1 MTTGRLGRRP
11 GGPDTRGALLLAAR
25 EEFAAKGYDGATVR
39 GIAARAGVDPALVH
53 HYFGTKEALFTNA
66 MQFPVEPAKLIPE
79 ILADGVDQAG
89 ERLVRTLLRIWGNP
103 ATREPALALVRS
115 AVTHEAAASMLRQFA
130 SRALVRRVA
139 AELDL
144 PEAQLRVSLIASH
157 IVGLALLRYVIRV
170 EPLAG
175 ASDDDVVALVAPVL
189 QRYLTGPVSPSGP
202 VAP

>member
-1 MTTGRLGRRP
+1 
-11 GGPDTRGALLLAAR
+11 LLSAAR

-39 GIAARAGVDPALVH
+39 SIAARAGVDPALVH

-66 MQFPVEPAKLIPE
+66 IRFPVEPAKLVPE
-79 ILADGVDQAG
+79 ILAGGVDHAG

-103 ATREPALALVRS
+103 ATREPALALIRS
-115 AVTHEAAASMLRQFA
+115 ALTHEATAAMLRQFV
-130 SRALVRRVA
+130 SRAVVRRVA

-157 IVGLALLRYVIRV
+157 VVGLAILRYVIRV

-175 ASDDDVVALVAPVL
+175 ASDDEVVALMAPVL
-189 QRYLTGPVSPSGP
+189 QQYLTAPISP
-202 VAP
+202 

>member
-1 MTTGRLGRRP
+1 
-11 GGPDTRGALLLAAR
+11 LLLAAR

-39 GIAARAGVDPALVH
+39 GIAGRAGVDPALVH

-115 AVTHEAAASMLRQFA
+115 AVTHEAAASMLRQFV

-189 QRYLTGPVSPSGP
+189 QRYLTGPVSPSD
-202 VAP
+202 

>member
-1 MTTGRLGRRP
+1 MTSGRLGRRP
-11 GGPDTRGALLLAAR
+11 GGPDTKGALLTAAR

-39 GIAARAGVDPALVH
+39 SIAARAGVDPALVH
-53 HYFGTKEALFTNA
+53 HYFGTKEALFISA

-79 ILADGVDQAG
+79 ILAEGVDHVG

-115 AVTHEAAASMLRQFA
+115 AVTHEAAASMVRQFV

-175 ASDDDVVALVAPVL
+175 ASDDEVVALVAPVL
-189 QRYLTGPVSPSGP
+189 QRYLT
-202 VAP
+202 APISS